1 MILFAGALVTA
12 CAGGGDVPGA
22 DALSVRGEAHVYQK
36 LAQATAL
43 SVRGAGMSSDKV
55 LSCEVSE
62 ADRIRLAALLAQTQE
77 RTEKLNI
84 VGRYSPAFIL
94 RFIFRFADGSVV
106 RVDPYCVGNLDN
118 KEQLRNRRPY
128 PRRLLPDEA
137 YREYMRIIGKYIPSY
152 MEWKEVSVKEYR
164 AVYDE
169 AWGR

>member
-1 MILFAGALVTA
+1 MMRIYLMILFAGALVTA

-55 LSCEVSE
+55 LSCE
-62 ADRIRLAALLAQTQE
+62 
-77 RTEKLNI
+77 
-84 VGRYSPAFIL
+84 
-94 RFIFRFADGSVV
+94 GS
-106 RVDPYCVGNLDN
+106 
-118 KEQLRNRRPY
+118 
-128 PRRLLPDEA
+128 EA